1 MKLNP
6 LNSNL
11 NLSKARPGGAAG
23 ENGPLDGFQTGGVEQ
38 TLPKMPV
45 RQTRSASDRVSKLDP
60 ESLSKNY
67 AEMNWLAG
75 DVNATPEIQPGGNG
89 KTASEVMFGEKKIEF
104 DRTYVGV
111 KAIEWLLKDDYA
123 SFTEC
128 QDKQKLSP
136 ESFKAMSDYAKSII
150 KDDQALDAMI
160 TFMVINDLGKI
171 KKVVDQL
178 AEQTGTHN
186 VDHDKILLEALEKN
200 GDKVSPSYGRLTP
213 EYQHIILDGLRSQF
227 NAGQFMQAECPAAGA
242 AGVGATSQ
250 RGMDFQLLHAVCDIA
265 GVAGQTFQNG
275 CKIMTQPTWDNFAM
289 TIKALDSLKEG
300 KTVPQAYDQY
310 LAAKAKGWGMKAETP
325 EEKAITRLNC
335 MLRTSTPED
344 ARQLAEVFQSQPL
357 NTRRI
362 LTSELNRNG
371 VDDGQAILPYYS
383 PALFSNIQNGLK
395 AEEGASPETTRKGLA
410 IGMETLGRAFQAA
423 RISIKDRPGNGVF
436 TLFMGGK
443 SEPGQPLKLAEAATK
458 PGQLA
463 ANDMQ
468 LKTVG
473 DDAEVE
479 LVPPFQLDPSRLK
492 VMTSLS
498 ELPGKRY
505 AVVGIGGGS
514 DCLQAAQLGELL
526 EKAGKRCSA
535 VISVRTAQ
543 TPEGPREVKNPLSV
557 LEEGRAYQIGP
568 ETSGNGRFLENLPAQ
583 KMPTYLALE
592 AGDGQL
598 SETISKILKQAGDV
612 DGIIAVDTG
621 GDCLYSSNPGEQA
634 TATPDQD
641 LTVLKAL
648 AQLPQQTHSAIVA
661 LGVDAPKDAQAK
673 LERAGAQAYN
683 LSGEDKQQ
691 VLQNYQEW
699 GMDGSQAEK
708 GLYGKTVFAWQHAM
722 KGESGVQPVE
732 LPEKAVLSKTNPWN
746 PYVRIDPTMNNV
758 LFMDVDE
765 HLKSLEP

>member
-1 MKLNP
+1 
-6 LNSNL
+6 
-11 NLSKARPGGAAG
+11 
-23 ENGPLDGFQTGGVEQ
+23 
-38 TLPKMPV
+38 
-45 RQTRSASDRVSKLDP
+45 
-60 ESLSKNY
+60 
-67 AEMNWLAG
+67 
-75 DVNATPEIQPGGNG
+75 
-89 KTASEVMFGEKKIEF
+89 MFGEKKIEF

-111 KAIEWLLKDDYA
+111 KAIEWLLKGDYA

-128 QDKQKLSP
+128 QDKQKLTP
-136 ESFKAMSDYAKSII
+136 ESFQKMSDYARSII

-200 GDKVSPSYGRLTP
+200 GDKVSPSYGRLSP

-242 AGVGATSQ
+242 SGVGATSQ

-275 CKIMTQPTWDNFAM
+275 CKIMTQPTWDNFDL
-289 TIKALDSLKEG
+289 TIQALDGLKQG
-300 KTVPQAYDQY
+300 KTVPQAFDQY
-310 LAAKAKGWGMKAETP
+310 LSARAQAWGMKADTP

-335 MLRTSTPED
+335 MLRTASPED
-344 ARQLAEVFQSQPL
+344 AHQLAEVFHQQPL

-362 LTSELNRNG
+362 LTAELNRNG
-371 VDDGQAILPYYS
+371 VDDGLAILPYYS
-383 PALFSNIQNGLK
+383 PAMFSNIQNGLK
-395 AEEGASPETTRKGLA
+395 AEEGASPETTRKGLG

-458 PGQLA
+458 PAQLG

-473 DDAEVE
+473 EDAEVE
-479 LVPPFQLDPSRLK
+479 LVPPFQLDASRLK
-492 VMTSLS
+492 LMQSLS
-498 ELPGKRY
+498 ELPARRY

-514 DCLQAAQLGELL
+514 DCLQAAQLGLLL
-526 EKAGKRCSA
+526 EKAGKHCSA

-543 TPEGPREVKNPLSV
+543 TPDGPREVKNPLQV
-557 LEEGRAYQIGP
+557 LQEGRAYQIGP

-583 KMPTYLALE
+583 KMPTFLALE
-592 AGDGQL
+592 AGDDQL
-598 SETISKILKQAGDV
+598 PATFAQILKAAGNP
-612 DGIIAVDTG
+612 DGILAVDTG
-621 GDCLYSSNPGEQA
+621 GDCLYSTNPGEQA

-648 AQLPQQTHSAIVA
+648 SQLPQRTHSAVVA
-661 LGVDAPKDAQAK
+661 LGVDAPKDAQSK
-673 LERAGAQAYN
+673 LERAGAQAYP
-683 LSGEDKQQ
+683 LSSDDKQQ
-691 VLQNYQEW
+691 ILGNYQDW
-699 GMDGSQAEK
+699 GMDGSQSEK

-722 KGESGVQPVE
+722 KGESGVKPVE

-746 PYVRIDPTMNNV
+746 PYVRIDPSMNNV
-758 LFMDVDE
+758 LFMDVND
-765 HLKSLEP
+765 HLKSLEG